1 MACDDGPD
9 HYTGPS
15 VDLLLGRHGVDS
27 SLARGSTQFTQ
38 YDLGNL
44 KRGSTVIVTIQG
56 SAANLRLMTWG
67 DLNSYKNGRD
77 HRYHGGLATR
87 SPATIPVPSDGH
99 WYLTV
104 DMQGLSGSTRS
115 SVRVEPPPLPPL
127 RTLAPYT
134 PAALS
139 GIRHTLSPDALA
151 PGDGAADTRQQEGGQ
166 RVWDVFVSHAS
177 EDKPEIALPLGRAL
191 QGLDVSVWLDY
202 FELKIGDSLRRKI
215 DDGLAHSRFGVVI
228 LSKAFFEKNWPQY
241 ELDGL
246 VTRTVSG
253 EQSILPIWHG
263 ITKAEVLA
271 ASPSLADKIARS
283 TADFTIEEIAA
294 EIADVVRPTPMSV
307 PEPS

>member
-1 MACDDGPD
+1 M
-9 HYTGPS
+9 
-15 VDLLLGRHGVDS
+15 
-27 SLARGSTQFTQ
+27 QFTQ

-44 KRGSTVIVTIQG
+44 KRGSTVVVTLQG
-56 SAANLRLMTWG
+56 SAANVRLMTWG
-67 DLNSYKNGRD
+67 ELNNYKNGRD
-77 HRYHGGLATR
+77 HRYYGGLASR
-87 SPATIPVPSDGH
+87 SPATIPVPNDGH

-104 DMQGLSGSTRS
+104 DLQGLSGSTRS

-127 RTLAPYT
+127 RPLAPYT
-134 PAALS
+134 PAALT
-139 GIRHTLSPDALA
+139 GIRHTLAPDVLA
-151 PGDGAADTRQQEGGQ
+151 PGNGEADTKQQQVPQQ

-177 EDKPEIALPLGRAL
+177 EDKPEIALPLTKAL
-191 QGLDVSVWLDY
+191 QKLDVSVWLDDL
-202 FELKIGDSLRRKI
+202 ELKIGDSLRRKI
-215 DDGLAHSRFGVVI
+215 DEGLAHSRFGVVI
-228 LSKAFFEKNWPQY
+228 LSKDFFAKNWPQY

-263 ITKAEVLA
+263 ITKAEVMA

-294 EIADVVRPTPMSV
+294 EIGGVVRPTPMPV